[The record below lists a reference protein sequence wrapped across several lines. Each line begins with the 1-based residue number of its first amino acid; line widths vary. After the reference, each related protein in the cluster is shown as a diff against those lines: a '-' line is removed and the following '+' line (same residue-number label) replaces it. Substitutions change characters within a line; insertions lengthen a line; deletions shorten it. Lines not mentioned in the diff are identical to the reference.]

1 MDWLDWLLLI
11 ARVAVVFFALLI
23 SVLLYVWMERKVI
36 ADFQTRKG
44 PMRAGPR
51 GILITLADGI
61 KLFFKEGITPTNAD
75 RPVYAIAPVL
85 AIFPAFL
92 AFAVIPFG
100 MPVTLWGRTVP
111 MQLAD
116 LDIGILWVLAMT
128 SIGVYAVVLAG
139 WSSGSNYPLLGSIR
153 STAQMVSYEVAMG
166 LALVAVLLY
175 SGHLRMTEIVAQ
187 QDTIW
192 NAIPQFPAFV
202 VFLICGL
209 AETNRP
215 PFDLAEAESELVA
228 GFHTEYSGIKF
239 ALFYLG
245 EYVNTVTVAAIAV
258 TLFLGGWR
266 GPHPDFLL
274 WLWPILWFLFK
285 VTAVIYVYILV
296 RGTLPRMRYD
306 RLMNFG
312 WKRLIPFGLLWVLVT
327 GFVVVAP
334 DHFTRKELFTG
345 AAVVFGVLV
354 LAMLIA
360 PLFAPKAKE
369 LNEKQPNEK
378 QEVTS

>member
-1 MDWLDWLLLI
+1 VDWLDWILLVV
-11 ARVAVVFFALLI
+11 RVVVVFFALLI
-23 SVLLYVWMERKVI
+23 AVMLYIWMERKVI

-85 AIFPAFL
+85 AMMPAFL

-100 MPVTLWGRTVP
+100 THVTLFGRTVP
-111 MQLAD
+111 FQLAD
-116 LDIGILWVLAMT
+116 LSIGILWVLAMT

-139 WSSGSNYPLLGSIR
+139 WSSGSNYPLLGAIR
-153 STAQMVSYEVAMG
+153 STAQMISYEVGMG
-166 LALVAVLLY
+166 LALIAVLLY
-175 SGHLRMTEIVAQ
+175 SGHLRMSDIVAA
-187 QDTIW
+187 QDRVW
-192 NAIPQFPAFV
+192 NIVPQFPAFV
-202 VFLICGL
+202 VYLICGL

-215 PFDLAEAESELVA
+215 PFDLAEAETELVA

-239 ALFYLG
+239 AFFYLG

-266 GPHPDFLL
+266 GPHPSFAL
-274 WLWPILWFLFK
+274 WLWPLLWFLLK
-285 VTAVIYVYILV
+285 MTAVIYVYILV
-296 RGTLPRMRYD
+296 RATLPRMRYD

-312 WKRLIPFGLLWVLVT
+312 WKRLIPFGLVWVLVT

-334 DHFTRKELFTG
+334 TEFSRKSIFTG
-345 AAVVFGVLV
+345 GAVLFGVLL
-354 LAMLIA
+354 LATLIA
-360 PLFAPKAKE
+360 PLFAAKPE
-369 LNEKQPNEK
+369 
-378 QEVTS
+378 QEVAS